1 MSVRHDLDAWPVHA
15 PDCLGPAALVLADG
29 RVFRGLGFGAR
40 ATAVGEVVFNTAMSG
55 YQEIVTDPSYTG
67 QLVCLTV
74 AEVGNVGVNVDDEES
89 RGHGSAGLIVR
100 SLASAPSNYR
110 STDSLPA
117 YLAARGMPGITELD
131 TRALTRH
138 LRDAGA
144 IMGAL
149 SSDGTPIETLLAM
162 ARNAPSMAG
171 QDLTQ
176 QVSTPRRVAW
186 DSPSWGVTPPAADL
200 HIVCWD
206 FGVKLNLLRRL
217 RDEGARVTVMPAAV
231 TAAEILAQRPDGVLL
246 SNGPGDPAAVTG
258 VITELGHLLATTDV
272 PIFGVCLGHQL
283 LALALGGR
291 TYKMKFGHH
300 GGNHPVRHEASHRV
314 AITSQNHGFAVDIAS
329 LGNGAALTHLN
340 LFDGTT
346 AGLRLRDRPVS
357 SVQYHPE
364 ASPGPHDASDL
375 LTGFVGQVR
384 RHVARNLIRP
394 PVGVAGRPASRA

>member
-15 PDCLGPAALVLADG
+15 PDCLGPATLVLADG

-40 ATAVGEVVFNTAMSG
+40 TTVVGEIVFNTAMSG

-100 SLASAPSNYR
+100 SLAAAPSNYR
-110 STDSLPA
+110 ATGGLPG
-117 YLAARGMPGITELD
+117 YLAARGLPGITELD

-149 SSDGTPIETLLAM
+149 STDGTPIEALLER
-162 ARNAPSMAG
+162 ARSAPSMAG
-171 QDLTQ
+171 QDLTR
-176 QVSTPRRVAW
+176 QVSTPTRATW
-186 DSPSWGVTPPAADL
+186 DSPSWGVTPPAADV

-217 RDEGARVTVMPAAV
+217 RDEGARVTVMPTHS
-231 TAAEILAQRPDGVLL
+231 TATEILAQRPDGVLL

-258 VITELGHLLATTDV
+258 VITELARLLAATDV

-291 TYKMKFGHH
+291 TYKLKFGHH

-314 AITSQNHGFAVDIAS
+314 AITSQNHGFAVDIDS
-329 LGNGAALTHLN
+329 LGSGAALTHLN
-340 LFDGTT
+340 LFDGTA

-384 RHVARNLIRP
+384 RHVARNLQRP
-394 PVGVAGRPASRA
+394 PTALPTRSSTRT